1 MLTSQVFLASKTQCP
16 FSTPVPGHRTQA
28 PHAPSHLPVL
38 PLKCSPGAR
47 LLLSAALLPVLQY
60 LAFTLLEKKPP
71 LLYLY
76 KSGLGLVGRGELI
89 SR

>member
-16 FSTPVPGHRTQA
+16 SSTPVPGHRTQP

-38 PLKCSPGAR
+38 PLKGSPGAR

-60 LAFTLLEKKPP
+60 LAFALLEKKPSIVP
-71 LLYLY
+71 L
-76 KSGLGLVGRGELI
+76 
-89 SR
+89 